1 MPAEGDRTIMKN
13 SRRHFI
19 KQAMISGGAIA
30 SARVGVS
37 AVIAATGVGLASPAI
52 AQGRQRWQMVT
63 SWARGSAGPGTTADR
78 LAARITAA
86 TEGKVEIRVMGAGEL
101 TSPFGVLDAV
111 IDGAAEMAHTASF
124 FWAGRVAAASYFTT
138 MPFGLSPLTHS
149 AWVRFGG
156 GQALWDEAYAP
167 LEVKPLMAGNSGAN
181 MAGWFKTPLQSLSS
195 LSGVKI
201 RTAGLGGEI
210 YRRLG
215 ATTVT
220 LPPTE
225 IFSALQSGVIDAVEF
240 LGPFSDRSL
249 GFDQVAD
256 HYYFPGFN
264 KPNGTAEALINARL
278 WAGLSNDLRAAI
290 QTACDAE
297 NDAGLAEATWFN
309 AQALTALREGGTT
322 IHALPDDILEAAKEA
337 AVEVLADYADR
348 NAMTRRVDASYR
360 SALDALS
367 GWERLSEG

>member
-1 MPAEGDRTIMKN
+1 MKH
-13 SRRHFI
+13 SRRGFL
-19 KQAMISGGAIA
+19 KQAALSVGTGA
-30 SARVGVS
+30 SAAAGAS
-37 AVIAATGVGLASPAI
+37 AAVAAAGLGLATPAI
-52 AQGRQRWQMVT
+52 AQGLQRWRLVT
-63 SWARGSAGPGTTADR
+63 SWAKGSAGPGTTADR

-86 TEGKVEIRVMGAGEL
+86 TDGKVDVRVLGAGEL

-124 FWAGRVAAASYFTT
+124 FWAGRVPAASYFTT
-138 MPFGLSPLTHS
+138 MPFGLSPQAHS

-167 LEVKPLMAGNSGAN
+167 LEVKPLMAGNAGAN
-181 MAGWFKTPLQSLSS
+181 MAGWFKAPLQSLAS

-225 IFSALQSGVIDAVEF
+225 IFGALQTGVIDAVEF

-264 KPNGTAEALINARL
+264 KPNGTAEALINANL
-278 WAGLSNDLRAAI
+278 WASLSDDLRAAVRN
-290 QTACDAE
+290 ACDAE

-309 AQALTALREGGTT
+309 TQALAALRGGSTR
-322 IHALPDDILEAAKEA
+322 IEALPDDIVEAAHA
-337 AVEVLADYADR
+337 TSVEVLADYADKD
-348 NAMTRRVDASYR
+348 AMTRRVDTSYR

-367 GWERLSEG
+367 GWERLNQG